1 MIGWAITENIEFSI
15 SCLSIQQK
23 SFNSLLKMTRP
34 VVAKQRN
41 RRQINSFRRTH
52 TSTSID
58 VIPSSTVRHFQ
69 NPKQERNKRGSTPK
83 PRRIVQRLLSF
94 PGLAFTLVFTDS
106 RYYTA
111 FVGPSVKKTILYVGC
126 FRPGNWESIWQREN
140 MLAEFLSKRHHVFY
154 AWIVSVKEFLAD
166 LMCTVANERHVSP
179 TAQGCQLARYIT
191 ELGAWLPAE
200 ITVLAHQHMSH
211 KKIQAKYLSR
221 GHDLHFFDLPVAR
234 YSLTRTINSKVI
246 LFQIRKLM
254 RRHRISCFD
263 TVIISN
269 PMFFAPYVLNH

>member
-94 PGLAFTLVFTDS
+94 PCRAFTLVFTDS

-111 FVGPSVKKTILYVGC
+111 FVGP
-126 FRPGNWESIWQREN
+126 
-140 MLAEFLSKRHHVFY
+140 
-154 AWIVSVKEFLAD
+154 SVKEFLAD